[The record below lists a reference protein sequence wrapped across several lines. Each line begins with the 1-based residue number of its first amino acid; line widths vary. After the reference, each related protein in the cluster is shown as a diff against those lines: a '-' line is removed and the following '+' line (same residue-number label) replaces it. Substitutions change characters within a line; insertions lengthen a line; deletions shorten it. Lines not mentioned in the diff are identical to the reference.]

1 MAAEPMNFLKAF
13 PKENMYSALS
23 ESLKIK
29 LIEAA
34 THTVE
39 PSISELEL
47 RPVFFLAPLSLLGSI
62 YGPSIAAAAKGLVA
76 VVDDV
81 STSSIIHGVPRWSS
95 QEFLKRAG
103 QYKNAVALDFSM
115 GPGARG
121 MFSNLCQQAG
131 IPRQDCV
138 IAQAQ
143 LGLVSVYEKVADYRS
158 KTLERLDDFLLLANR
173 FSDDHSRAT
182 LYANLLFRITYDR
195 SHMLATWANPIEE
208 YFSSYAAPS
217 TFSLGTKEHYCD
229 CGAFQGPI
237 VSKFLG
243 ATGYRYESITAFEPD
258 RANFDVLQRIA
269 PLPLANFRPINKAVS
284 SRRQTLRFME
294 TGTVSSYVSAAGTVN
309 VQTTK
314 LDDELEKLTFLKMDV
329 EGFEAKTLQGAS
341 RLLRSQRPRVAACV
355 YHYAHDLLDVMDRF
369 DENVSDYHFR
379 LRQHNGSYYYDLV
392 LYASPL
398 AGVEPPAWAA

>member
-1 MAAEPMNFLKAF
+1 
-13 PKENMYSALS
+13 MYSALS
-23 ESLKIK
+23 ESLKSK
-29 LIEAA
+29 LIDAA
-34 THTVE
+34 SLPAE
-39 PSISELEL
+39 PIIAELEL

-62 YGPSIAAAAKGLVA
+62 YGPSIAAATKGLVA
-76 VVDDV
+76 VVDDMATT
-81 STSSIIHGVPRWSS
+81 STIHGAPRWSS
-95 QEFLKRAG
+95 REFLQRAG

-115 GPGARG
+115 GPGARAI
-121 MFSNLCQQAG
+121 FANLCQQASVS
-131 IPRQDCV
+131 RQDCV

-158 KTLERLDDFLLLANR
+158 KTLERLDDFLLLASR
-173 FSDDHSRAT
+173 FADDHSRAT

-217 TFSLGTKEHYCD
+217 TFSLGMNEHYCD

-243 ATGYRYESITAFEPD
+243 ATGYRYGSITAFEPD
-258 RANFDVLQRIA
+258 RTNFEMLQRVA
-269 PLPLANFRPINKAVS
+269 PLPLANFRAVNKAVS

-314 LDDELEKLTFLKMDV
+314 LDDELENLTFLKMDV
-329 EGFEAKTLQGAS
+329 EGFEAKTLMGGA

-355 YHYAHDLLDVMDRF
+355 YHYAHDLLDVIDQF
-369 DENVSDYHFR
+369 DANVSDYHFR

-392 LYASPL
+392 LYASPV
-398 AGVEPPAWAA
+398 AGVEAPAWAA